1 METIMGIYCI
11 TNKINGKKYIGLSKN
26 IYRRWGEHKRTSFNL
41 SSKEY
46 YYPLHNA
53 MRKYG
58 IE

>member
-1 METIMGIYCI
+1 MGIYCI